1 MVIVTIV
8 YLSDMTQQDGD
19 VSYNVSLKLD
29 LNYDSVAD
37 GKEDLIEA
45 LVYNYLLDIDE
56 TARYDNFEVSRGQ
69 SSAISS
75 NYLLFEVNF
84 IYWAVVFRAP

>member
-29 LNYDSVAD
+29 LNYDTVAD

-84 IYWAVVFRAP
+84 IY